1 MKFTE
6 QQKKELI
13 QVIKNDYNKEELKD
27 FIAKCIGETLLLT
40 LSLNDS
46 DSKNPERKILIEYL
60 KELKEIALNRLEELN
75 KNVI

>member
-27 FIAKCIGETLLLT
+27 FNAKCIGETLLLT